1 MKITKV
7 TLASL
12 LLMSQLF
19 PVSATATAEVSKP
32 KTEKVLHTKIHKKNK
47 VKKAKTVF
55 VQPKRASRSTM
66 RRVAQKYAIK
76 LMHAEYKWSA
86 KQFKCLNY
94 IWENES
100 HWQWDAK
107 NKRSGALGIPQAY
120 PGHKMKSAGK
130 DYKTNYKTQI
140 EWGLNYIEKR
150 YGTPCGA
157 YGFRKKHGYY

>member
-1 MKITKV
+1 MKITK

-12 LLMSQLF
+12 LLVCQFLTGA
-19 PVSATATAEVSKP
+19 SAKAEVSKP
-32 KTEKVLHTKIHKKNK
+32 KPKPVPTVVEKKK
-47 VKKAKTVF
+47 VKTIKTV
-55 VQPKRASRSTM
+55 KRASRSTM
-66 RRVAQKYAIK
+66 RKVAQKYAIR
-76 LMHAEYKWSA
+76 LMKNEYNWNM
-86 KQFKCLNY
+86 KQFLCLNH

-140 EWGLNYIEKR
+140 KWGLNYIDKR
-150 YGTPCGA
+150 YNTPCEA
-157 YGFRKKHGYY
+157 KSFRKRHGYY